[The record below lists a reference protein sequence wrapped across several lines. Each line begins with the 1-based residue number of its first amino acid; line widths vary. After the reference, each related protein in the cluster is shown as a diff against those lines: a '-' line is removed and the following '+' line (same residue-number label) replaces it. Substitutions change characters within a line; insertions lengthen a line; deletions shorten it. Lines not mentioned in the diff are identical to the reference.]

1 LKHLRARGGSLKA
14 SKVNSAHSKAIFSNA
29 VMSGSSSTYRIFLLF
44 LLLVN
49 DNRDVTDAVY
59 I

>member
-1 LKHLRARGGSLKA
+1 
-14 SKVNSAHSKAIFSNA
+14 
-29 VMSGSSSTYRIFLLF
+29 MSGSSSTYRIFLLF